1 MATSYLKRQDLGY
14 PQQANPRQVYGVKM
28 FENADLATLETIVN
42 AYLIALPVQTKA
54 WIPHLV
60 DTQLL
65 HYGTGGGAKFV
76 MKLTVYASGT
86 ITGVPA

>member
-1 MATSYLKRQDLGY
+1 
-14 PQQANPRQVYGVKM
+14 
-28 FENADLATLETIVN
+28 VN
-42 AYLIALPVQTKA
+42 AYLIALPITTKL

-65 HYGTGGGAKFV
+65 TYVTTGGQPVTMFV
-76 MKLTVYASGT
+76 MKLTLYASGT